1 MCKTM
6 DTTTWAGVPL
16 TAAQRAA
23 SILNH
28 PSLWHAWHYCTV
40 THVLLNPFIISLC
53 PPKKKPTTPVAQRLD
68 PSGNPL
74 MPADGPIPGSA
85 APVQPPEMSAEEAA
99 AEKIRL
105 EVLTS
110 TYTALLESRDAIL
123 SLTGCELMEPEILE
137 KIERVIMPTRFTDG
151 NEDDPKECFVDV
163 GKHFGDG
170 IATAVALLSLE
181 YEFGDKKSTDALLE
195 RAHPLIKVVWTI
207 MNMKERIAPY
217 EKQVTLAFGQRMS
230 SLQ

>member
-1 MCKTM
+1 M
-6 DTTTWAGVPL
+6 PL

-23 SILNH
+23 SIRNH

-53 PPKKKPTTPVAQRLD
+53 PRKKNLATPVAQRLD

-74 MPADGPIPGSA
+74 MLADGPVPGSA

-110 TYTALLESRDAIL
+110 TYDVLLESRDAIL
-123 SLTGCELMEPEILE
+123 SLAGGGIMEPESLE
-137 KIERVIMPTRFTDG
+137 KVERLVMPTRFTDG
-151 NEDDPKECFVDV
+151 NKDDPKECFVDV

-170 IATAVALLSLE
+170 IAFCEAGGHYHALDLFQNFRLHGFTPCKAQDCIS
-181 YEFGDKKSTDALLE
+181 
-195 RAHPLIKVVWTI
+195 
-207 MNMKERIAPY
+207 
-217 EKQVTLAFGQRMS
+217 
-230 SLQ
+230 